1 MSTAHAELTQ
11 ALAFLYL
18 TVGQA
23 TDGTLTPDEM
33 RTLADKLGKRAP
45 ELSLDDLGQV
55 LRQTVVAYKNAGSRE
70 EKLEK
75 AQGYAAAL
83 RDVVDEKMRRAI
95 VGDLRAIAEADGSVS
110 DEELAFIDQTALTLG
125 IDDEG

>member
-1 MSTAHAELTQ
+1 MSTAQAELTQ
-11 ALAFLYL
+11 ALAFIYL

-23 TDGTLTPDEM
+23 TDGTLTPEEM

-55 LRQTVVAYKNAGSRE
+55 LRQAVVAYKGAGSRE
-70 EKLEK
+70 EKLDK

-95 VGDLRAIAEADGSVS
+95 IDDLRAIVEADGSVT
-110 DEELAFIDQTALTLG
+110 DEELAFIDRTAQTLG
-125 IDDEG
+125 VDG

>member
-23 TDGTLTPDEM
+23 TDGTLTPEEM

-55 LRQTVVAYKNAGSRE
+55 LRQTVVAYKNVGSRE

-75 AQGYAAAL
+75 AQAYAAAL
-83 RDVVDEKMRRAI
+83 RDVVDEKMRKAI
-95 VGDLRAIAEADGSVS
+95 VGDLRAIAQADGNVA
-110 DEELAFIDQTALTLG
+110 DEELAFIDQTAQTLG